1 MEAGHWPVVNRK
13 SHCGANQSKSRI
25 NSAFESSLWIFSE
38 FLSILILWL
47 RESQFY
53 DSQIFIFL
61 NQKNFSRLDLL
72 NAQERQKR
80 QMLATKINGCR
91 WQRKWASGEGEAL
104 EKVFRKNLSFEDL
117 RTSRCSLKLLK
128 EFLVWT
134 VELLAEVLNPRS
146 NLHVLHWMVNR
157 CLTNDQN
164 KFERLLVFL
173 KFLWKRSVKVFH
185 SDESV

>member
-80 QMLATKINGCR
+80 QILATKINADG
-91 WQRKWASGEGEAL
+91 SGNGRVA
-104 EKVFRKNLSFEDL
+104 
-117 RTSRCSLKLLK
+117 K
-128 EFLVWT
+128 E
-134 VELLAEVLNPRS
+134 RHS
-146 NLHVLHWMVNR
+146 
-157 CLTNDQN
+157 
-164 KFERLLVFL
+164 K
-173 KFLWKRSVKVFH
+173 KFLGKTFH
-185 SDESV
+185 SKIFEHLDVLWSCWRSF